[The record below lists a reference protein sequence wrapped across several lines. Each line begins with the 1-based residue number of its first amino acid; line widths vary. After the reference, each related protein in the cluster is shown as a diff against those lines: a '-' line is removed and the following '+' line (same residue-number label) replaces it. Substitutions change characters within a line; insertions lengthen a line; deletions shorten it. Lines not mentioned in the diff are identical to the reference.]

1 MSKNNW
7 EQTLDELKQE
17 IASIKGRAGTFS
29 MKFEE
34 MRRQAESFK
43 IAFLNHRLE
52 AQRRS
57 LARTRG
63 YTSIM
68 RDGKRL
74 GASLGAAAAG
84 LIFGGIITRDKFA
97 ALHTGISAF
106 DGFGKALRNKYPDKL
121 TARPKNL
128 FQNVAALSDC
138 LINTCGESLSDLI
151 GKSEYEFLTKWFQVR
166 HIYEHNMGVAD
177 DDFVRKVP
185 GSNHLKGKKFPIN
198 RSEIE
203 KFLNE
208 LDKTGNVL
216 MKFLEK
222 A

>member
-1 MSKNNW
+1 LRGQKGEESLRELADFIKEVKNRVEGALMSSNDW

-29 MKFEE
+29 TKFEE
-34 MRRQAESFK
+34 VRRQAESFK

-68 RDGKRL
+68 RYGKRL

-97 ALHTGISAF
+97 AVNAGLSSF
-106 DGFGKALRNKYPDKL
+106 DATLQGLGDTAWAVSLGKDLRPV
-121 TARPKNL
+121 PKDNITL
-128 FQNVAALSDC
+128 GKTWV
-138 LINTCGESLSDLI
+138 TWESLKKCADPARKGGFPGSCV
-151 GKSEYEFLTKWFQVR
+151 GKSR
-166 HIYEHNMGVAD
+166 
-177 DDFVRKVP
+177 
-185 GSNHLKGKKFPIN
+185 
-198 RSEIE
+198 
-203 KFLNE
+203 
-208 LDKTGNVL
+208 
-216 MKFLEK
+216 
-222 A
+222 

>member
-1 MSKNNW
+1 MSSNNW

-17 IASIKGRAGTFS
+17 IASIKSRSGTFS
-29 MKFEE
+29 TKFEE
-34 MRRQAESFK
+34 VRRQAESLK

-97 ALHTGISAF
+97 ALHTGMSAF
-106 DGFGKALRNKYPDKL
+106 DGALQGLGQTRWFVSLSKKI
-121 TARPKNL
+121 A
-128 FQNVAALSDC
+128 VAPENSLSPEG
-138 LINTCGESLSDLI
+138 IWVTWESLNRAMKGLKDKAVVGEKLGNLDNVI
-151 GKSEYEFLTKWFQVR
+151 FKLKREKLVYLGLP
-166 HIYEHNMGVAD
+166 VAKPD
-177 DDFVRKVP
+177 SSKEQNFK
-185 GSNHLKGKKFPIN
+185 
-198 RSEIE
+198 
-203 KFLNE
+203 
-208 LDKTGNVL
+208 
-216 MKFLEK
+216 
-222 A
+222 

>member
-1 MSKNNW
+1 MSSNDW

-17 IASIKGRAGTFS
+17 IASIKSRSGTFS
-29 MKFEE
+29 TKFEE
-34 MRRQAESFK
+34 VRRQAESLK

-52 AQRRS
+52 VQRRS

-106 DGFGKALRNKYPDKL
+106 DGALQGLGQTRWFVSLSKKI
-121 TARPKNL
+121 A
-128 FQNVAALSDC
+128 VAPENSLSPEG
-138 LINTCGESLSDLI
+138 IWVTWESLNRAMKGLKDKAVVGEKLGNLDNVI
-151 GKSEYEFLTKWFQVR
+151 FKLKREKLVYLGLP
-166 HIYEHNMGVAD
+166 VAKPD
-177 DDFVRKVP
+177 SSKEQNFK
-185 GSNHLKGKKFPIN
+185 
-198 RSEIE
+198 
-203 KFLNE
+203 
-208 LDKTGNVL
+208 
-216 MKFLEK
+216 
-222 A
+222 

>member
-1 MSKNNW
+1 MSSNDW

-29 MKFEE
+29 TKFEE
-34 MRRQAESFK
+34 VRRQAESFK

-97 ALHTGISAF
+97 AVNAGLSSF
-106 DGFGKALRNKYPDKL
+106 DATLQGLGDTAWAVSLGEDLRL
-121 TARPKNL
+121 VPKDNITL
-128 FQNVAALSDC
+128 GQPWV
-138 LINTCGESLSDLI
+138 TWESL
-151 GKSEYEFLTKWFQVR
+151 KNALTQLER
-166 HIYEHNMGVAD
+166 EASQGVAL
-177 DDFVRKVP
+177 
-185 GSNHLKGKKFPIN
+185 GSLDSIISRLQRRRELIYLGLLEAKPIRLERGKP
-198 RSEIE
+198 
-203 KFLNE
+203 
-208 LDKTGNVL
+208 
-216 MKFLEK
+216 
-222 A
+222 